1 MDSPMSLHE
10 GEWNWVE
17 MGPDEEVDMADN
29 VASFKTVE
37 DWESDATIALTR
49 GDVFGALRIYEEILK
64 VYPHYLKAWYNR
76 AVILEQYVNDKRQA
90 LWCYDQAL
98 KIDPN
103 HVDILHNKAK
113 LLADVGAYD
122 EAEKYY
128 IKALKSRPNYTKS
141 LMGLATAYV
150 NTGKYEEALR
160 AVELAE
166 RHKLTAQQ
174 KADILGV
181 KAIVL
186 SNMGR
191 SKQAI
196 KVTKKALAI
205 NPKDDTLWETM
216 GVAYYNINKFK
227 DAIRCLNKAIEMNPQ
242 NSSARQMKREILD
255 SLAEVGIL
263 VQDNDPGF

>member
-1 MDSPMSLHE
+1 MSLHD

-17 MGPDEEVDMADN
+17 TDPDEAVDMGGE
-29 VASFKTVE
+29 VSSFKTVE

-49 GDVFGALRIYEEILK
+49 GDIFGALKIYEEILK

-76 AVILEQYVNDKRQA
+76 AVILDQYANDKRQA

-98 KIDPN
+98 KIDPE

-113 LLADVGAYD
+113 LLADLGAYD
-122 EAEKYY
+122 EAETHY
-128 IKALKSRPNYTKS
+128 IRALQSRPNYTKS

-160 AVELAE
+160 AVELSE
-166 RHKLTAQQ
+166 RHKLTNEQ
-174 KADILGV
+174 KADLMAV

-186 SNMGR
+186 SNMGK

-196 KVTKKALAI
+196 KVCKKALSM
-205 NPKDDTLWETM
+205 NPKDDSLWETM

-242 NSSARQMKREILD
+242 NQSARHMKREIID
-255 SLAEVGIL
+255 SLADAGIY
-263 VQDNDPGF
+263 VPDNEPGF

>member
-1 MDSPMSLHE
+1 MSLPE
-10 GEWNWVE
+10 GEWTWVE
-17 MGPDEEVDMADN
+17 MADDEAVEMTGD
-29 VASFKTVE
+29 ASTFKTVE

-49 GDVFGALRIYEEILK
+49 GDIFGALRIYEEILK
-64 VYPHYLKAWYNR
+64 VYPQYLKAWYNR
-76 AVILEQYVNDKRQA
+76 AVILDQYANDKRQA

-113 LLADVGAYD
+113 LLADMGAYD
-122 EAEKYY
+122 EAENYY
-128 IKALKSRPNYTKS
+128 IRALQSRPNYTKS

-150 NTGKYEEALR
+150 NTGKYDEALR

-166 RHKLTAQQ
+166 RHKLTAEQ
-174 KADILGV
+174 KADLLGI

-186 SNMGR
+186 SNMGK

-196 KVTKKALAI
+196 KACKKGLSI

-227 DAIRCLNKAIEMNPQ
+227 DAVRCLNKAIEMNPQ
-242 NSSARQMKREILD
+242 NTSARTMKREILD
-255 SLAEVGIL
+255 SLADAGIF
-263 VQDNDPGF
+263 VPDAEPGL

>member
-1 MDSPMSLHE
+1 MSLPE
-10 GEWNWVE
+10 GHWTWVE
-17 MGPDEEVDMADN
+17 TGPEEADDMTED
-29 VASFKTVE
+29 VSSFKTVE

-49 GDVFGALRIYEEILK
+49 GDIFGALRIYEEILK
-64 VYPHYLKAWYNR
+64 VYPQYLKAWYNR
-76 AVILEQYVNDKRQA
+76 AVILDQYANDKRQA

-113 LLADVGAYD
+113 LLADMGAYD
-122 EAEKYY
+122 EAEKHY
-128 IKALKSRPNYTKS
+128 IRALQSRPNYTKS

-166 RHKLTAQQ
+166 RHKLKPAE
-174 KADILGV
+174 KADLLGV

-186 SNMGR
+186 SNMGK

-196 KVTKKALAI
+196 KACKKGLAI

-227 DAIRCLNKAIEMNPQ
+227 DAVRCLNKAIEMNPQ
-242 NSSARQMKREILD
+242 NQSARHMKREIMD
-255 SLAEVGIL
+255 SLADVGIL
-263 VQDNDPGF
+263 VHDSEPGF

>member
-1 MDSPMSLHE
+1 MSLPE
-10 GEWNWVE
+10 GQWTWVE
-17 MGPDEEVDMADN
+17 TEPDEAGYMTDDVS
-29 VASFKTVE
+29 SFKTVE

-49 GDVFGALRIYEEILK
+49 GDIFGALRIYEEILK
-64 VYPHYLKAWYNR
+64 VYPQYLKAWYNR
-76 AVILEQYVNDKRQA
+76 AVILDQYANDKRQS

-98 KIDPN
+98 KIDPK

-113 LLADVGAYD
+113 LLADMGAYD

-128 IKALKSRPNYTKS
+128 IRALQSRPNYTKS

-160 AVELAE
+160 AVDLAE
-166 RHKLTAQQ
+166 RQKLKPAQ
-174 KADILGV
+174 KADLLGI

-196 KVTKKALAI
+196 KVCKKALSMT
-205 NPKDDTLWETM
+205 PKDDTIWETM
-216 GVAYYNINKFK
+216 GIAYYNTNKFK
-227 DAIRCLNKAIEMNPQ
+227 DAVRCLNKALEMNPQ
-242 NSSARQMKREILD
+242 NQSARNMKREILD
-255 SLAEVGIL
+255 SLADAGIL
-263 VQDNDPGF
+263 VHDSDPGF